1 MWSMLETLRP
11 HPSRVTEIL
20 RLSLL
25 TLLAAAIWV
34 GTSAGM
40 FDIAGF
46 TRVFDRLAA
55 VDWPF
60 LPLALAG
67 VVVAFAGY
75 IVAYQGLLP
84 DHKQRIGFRDLTAVV
99 AAGFGGFV
107 LTGGKAVDRYALRQ
121 SGTTDRDAR
130 VRIMA
135 LHQFEQLPIA
145 VGAFVASIVV
155 LTGRGNGP
163 PTDFTV
169 PWVIGLPVGAVVA
182 IGGAVLVGDRFRH
195 CGGWRGWVG
204 IAADGLRMLRR
215 IALSNRHVLPP
226 VMGMCLYWAGEI
238 LAVWAAVAAFGTKMP
253 VLTALVATA
262 TGYAL
267 TRRSVPLGGAG
278 LIDLALPLS
287 MWACGVPLAS
297 AVAGTVAYRVFN
309 FWMALPPALIALPRV
324 RRLYGSERAAPASA

>member
-1 MWSMLETLRP
+1 MWSLLETLRP
-11 HPSRVTEIL
+11 HRSRAAEIL

-25 TLLAAAIWV
+25 TLLAAAIWMGASV
-34 GTSAGM
+34 GM
-40 FDIAGF
+40 FDVAGF
-46 TRVFDRLAA
+46 ARVFQRLAA

-60 LPLALAG
+60 LPAALGG

-84 DHKQRIGFRDLTAVV
+84 EHKEPIGFRDLTAVV

-121 SGTTDRDAR
+121 SGTTDRDAK

-145 VGAFVASIVV
+145 VGAFVASLV
-155 LTGRGNGP
+155 LVTGHGNGP
-163 PTDFTV
+163 PTGFTV
-169 PWVIGLPVGAVVA
+169 PWVIGFPAGAAVA
-182 IGGAVLVGDRFRH
+182 IGGAVLVGDRYRD

-215 IALSNRHVLPP
+215 IALSSRHLLPP
-226 VMGMCLYWAGEI
+226 VLGMCLYWAGEI
-238 LAVWAAVAAFGTKMP
+238 FAVWAAVAAFGTRMP
-253 VLTALVATA
+253 VLTALIATA

-278 LIDLALPLS
+278 LIDLALPLAI
-287 MWACGVPLAS
+287 WACGVPLAT

-309 FWMALPPALIALPRV
+309 FWMALPPALLALPRV
-324 RRLYGSERAAPASA
+324 RRLYSSGSPVAA